1 MYIPYPDDVL
11 KKLQQEELEILK
23 AFAKLCKKYDIKWFT
38 NGGTL
43 LGTVRHQG
51 FIPWDD
57 DIDVI
62 LLKEDYEKFL
72 KIPSEEYEKE
82 YGFIS
87 PDTENGYYN
96 FIPKF
101 YKKNSIYITSAS
113 AVGGGNKIGIFIEI
127 FPEFYVS
134 DAAKIR
140 KKHYKQVRRLCMLL
154 HETSLPHIINITNPY
169 QAVSPIKRMIRSMVR
184 FLLRLMRINA
194 KKVNHWYVKWWNHAI
209 SPVPTNTMAQYC
221 YPSDSESYLISSKNI
236 FPLREMMFE
245 DIKVMVPNQAEQ
257 VLKGYY
263 GEDYMKLPPPEKRWN
278 QCPAYIKFS
287 DGTEYDFTSAQEKR
301 S

>member
-1 MYIPYPDDVL
+1 MYIPYPADVL

-23 AFAKLCKKYDIKWFT
+23 AFAQLCKKHGIKYFV

-62 LLKEDYEKFL
+62 LLQEDYEKFL
-72 KIPSEEYEKE
+72 NIPPQEYEDE
-82 YGFIS
+82 YRFIS
-87 PDTENGYYN
+87 PETGNGYYN
-96 FIPKF
+96 LIPKF
-101 YKKNSIYITSAS
+101 YKKNSEFVTSITER
-113 AVGGGNKIGIFIEI
+113 GGGKRIGIFIEI
-127 FPEFYVS
+127 FPASYVS
-134 DAAKIR
+134 DNPKVRARCIRYSKILA
-140 KKHYKQVRRLCMLL
+140 VMLI
-154 HETSLPHIINITNPY
+154 ETSLPRTINHHII
-169 QAVSPIKRMIRSMVR
+169 RMFARL
-184 FLLRLMRINA
+184 FLRCMRITA
-194 KKVNHWYVKWWNHAI
+194 EKVNRWYVKWWNQAI
-209 SPVPTNTMAQYC
+209 SPVPTNTVEFYC
-221 YPSDSESYLISSKNI
+221 HPRDSEGYRISVDTL
-236 FPLREMMFE
+236 FPLREMTFE
-245 DIKVMVPNQAEQ
+245 DMRVMVPNQAEQ